1 VALSTSAGPP
11 LPERSLATLAFALA
25 GSLLLHGALVALPR
39 WKPRP
44 APAFAPLTAQL
55 VAPPVV
61 VPAAPPPTPA
71 PVPEAA
77 APERARA
84 EPTSSPVATR
94 EAPRKPAREPA
105 RSRAPSRE
113 AHPPPAP
120 VPPLDPPRSAPEPMP
135 QKDLQAVYE
144 RLAQDHQLY
153 PEEAIK
159 RGLSG
164 EVVLIVEIGAGGRI
178 VGASVATSSGHRILD
193 DAALRAVRRLGG
205 LGTGNAG
212 RSFLLTIRFV
222 P

>member
-1 VALSTSAGPP
+1 VALSTSVGPP
-11 LPERSLATLAFALA
+11 LSERSLATLAFALA
-25 GSLLLHGALVALPR
+25 GSLLLHGALIALPR
-39 WKPRP
+39 WKPRA
-44 APAFAPLTAQL
+44 APDLASLTVRL

-61 VPAAPPPTPA
+61 VPAAPAPA
-71 PVPEAA
+71 PAPGPEAA
-77 APERARA
+77 TPERARA
-84 EPTSSPVATR
+84 EPPSPSAATR
-94 EAPRKPAREPA
+94 EATRKSAREPE

-113 AHPPPAP
+113 ARPPPAP
-120 VPPLDPPRSAPEPMP
+120 VPPLAQPRPAPEPMP

-144 RLAQDHQLY
+144 RLAQDDQLY
-153 PEEAIK
+153 PEEAIR